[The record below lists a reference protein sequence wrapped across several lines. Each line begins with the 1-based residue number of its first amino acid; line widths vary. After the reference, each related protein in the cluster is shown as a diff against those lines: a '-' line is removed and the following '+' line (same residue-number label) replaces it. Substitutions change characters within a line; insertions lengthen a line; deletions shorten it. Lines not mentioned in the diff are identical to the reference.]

1 VGPRVK
7 LQNSMEVNHM
17 FTDPQSVTI
26 NSVAKS
32 LPRVLIDGSKAIYKN
47 SDESVTLTIS
57 HQRSGNRTRSM
68 LRLDQRKA
76 ATDLVAEPSGFVTLS
91 TYLVLDRPDSVTNGF
106 SMTEV
111 EQLVAALTGYSTTA
125 NVDKLYGREI

>member
-1 VGPRVK
+1 
-7 LQNSMEVNHM
+7 M

-68 LRLDQRKA
+68 LRLDERKA